1 MELERGERLV
11 EGRQLL
17 TPFAFLSLLAAFL
30 ILAEFGLTVATV
42 PVALLI
48 VVVSWAAALWSARH
62 LAITDRRIVE
72 YRVFLARLAR
82 RWPRFAPLE
91 ASRRRVFSLQDLASA
106 RRSGA
111 NLVLRLRDGSSHEV
125 PCHTEEEAA
134 RLLTVVDEF
143 LRRAPWLRPARRPPP
158 MKVSVA
164 ASSSAVEP
172 GRCPYC
178 HDAVAADEAAA
189 CERCGAVHHEECLGI
204 HGGCAAF
211 TCQGQKRGRRV
222 RG

>member
-1 MELERGERLV
+1 MELERGERLI

-17 TPFAFLSLLAAFL
+17 TPLAFLSLLAAFL
-30 ILAEFGLTVATV
+30 IVAELGPTLASIGL
-42 PVALLI
+42 AL
-48 VVVSWAAALWSARH
+48 VVVLVSWAFALWNARH

-91 ASRRRVFSLQDLASA
+91 AGRRRVFSLQDLASA

-111 NLVLRLRDGSSHEV
+111 ALVLRLRDGSSHQV

-134 RLLTVVDEF
+134 RLLTVVDDF

-158 MKVSVA
+158 MKVEVTAA
-164 ASSSAVEP
+164 ASAAEP

-178 HDAVAADEAAA
+178 HDAVDEGEAAA
-189 CERCGAVHHEECLGI
+189 CARCGAVHHEECLGI

-211 TCQGQKRGRRV
+211 SCQGAKRARV

>member
-17 TPFAFLSLLAAFL
+17 TPLAGLSLLAAFL
-30 ILAEFGLTVATV
+30 IVAEWGLGWVT
-42 PVALLI
+42 ALLALA
-48 VVVSWAAALWSARH
+48 VVVAAWSAALWNARH
-62 LAITDRRIVE
+62 LAITDRRIIE

-82 RWPRFAPLE
+82 RFPRFAPLE
-91 ASRRRVFSLQDLASA
+91 AHRRRVFPLQDLASV

-111 NLVLRLRDGSSHEV
+111 ALILRLRTGATHTV
-125 PCHTEEEAA
+125 PCHTEDEAA
-134 RLLTVVDEF
+134 RLLAVVDDF
-143 LRRAPWLRPARRPPP
+143 LRRAPWLRPARRTIEPTLS
-158 MKVSVA
+158 VSVS
-164 ASSSAVEP
+164 ASADAEP

-178 HDAVAADEAAA
+178 HDAVPPEEAAP
-189 CERCGAVHHEECLGI
+189 CDRCGAVHHEECLGI

-211 TCQGQKRGRRV
+211 SCLGERRARV

>member
-17 TPFAFLSLLAAFL
+17 TPLAFLSLLAAFL
-30 ILAEFGLTVATV
+30 IVAELGLSLVSIGLAA
-42 PVALLI
+42 
-48 VVVSWAAALWSARH
+48 VVLAISWAAALWSARH

-91 ASRRRVFSLQDLASA
+91 AQRRRVFPLEGLASA

-111 NLVLRLRDGSSHEV
+111 SLVLRLRDGSTHDV

-134 RLLTVVDEF
+134 RLLAVVDDF
-143 LRRAPWLRPARRPPP
+143 LRRAPWLRPARRAPP

-164 ASSSAVEP
+164 ASASAVEP

-178 HDAVAADEAAA
+178 HDAVAEDEAVG
-189 CERCGAVHHEECLGI
+189 CERCGAVHHEECLEI

-211 TCQGQKRGRRV
+211 SCQGTRRARV

>member
-1 MELERGERLV
+1 MELERGERLI

-17 TPFAFLSLLAAFL
+17 TPLVFLSLLAAFMIVAEL
-30 ILAEFGLTVATV
+30 GATPLSLSAAVLVLA
-42 PVALLI
+42 
-48 VVVSWAAALWSARH
+48 VSWAAALWNARH

-91 ASRRRVFSLQDLASA
+91 ASRRRVFSLEELASA
-106 RRSGA
+106 RRSGV

-125 PCHTEEEAA
+125 PCHTEDEAA
-134 RLLTVVDEF
+134 RLLAVVDEF
-143 LRRAPWLRPARRPPP
+143 LRRAPWLRPTRRAPPV
-158 MKVSVA
+158 KVEVHAA
-164 ASSSAVEP
+164 ASAAEP

-178 HDAVAADEAAA
+178 HDVVAEDEAQA
-189 CERCGAVHHEECLGI
+189 CARCGAVHHEECLGI

-211 TCQGQKRGRRV
+211 SCQGERRARV
-222 RG
+222 RS

>member
-17 TPFAFLSLLAAFL
+17 TPLAGLSLLAAFL
-30 ILAEFGLTVATV
+30 IVAEWGFTWRTV
-42 PVALLI
+42 PVALA
-48 VVVSWAAALWSARH
+48 VVLTTWAAALWNARH
-62 LAITDRRIVE
+62 LAITDRRIIE

-82 RWPRFAPLE
+82 RFPRFAPLE
-91 ASRRRVFSLQDLASA
+91 AHRRRVFPLQDLASA

-111 NLVLRLRDGSSHEV
+111 ALVLRLRTGATHTV

-134 RLLTVVDEF
+134 RLLTVVDDF
-143 LRRAPWLRPARRPPP
+143 LRRAPWLRPARRVPEATIS
-158 MKVSVA
+158 VSVS
-164 ASSSAVEP
+164 ASAEAEP

-178 HDAVAADEAAA
+178 HDAVPPEEAAP
-189 CERCGAVHHEECLGI
+189 CGRCGAVHHEECLGI

-211 TCQGQKRGRRV
+211 TCLGERRV
-222 RG
+222 RTR